1 MSEMHKMHQKI
12 TLVLI
17 ERQRDCNAMQS
28 DLNKELKWLL
38 VGRAYFV
45 SFATQMIP
53 L

>member
-28 DLNKELKWLL
+28 DLNTKEVNKFI
-38 VGRAYFV
+38 G
-45 SFATQMIP
+45 
-53 L
+53 